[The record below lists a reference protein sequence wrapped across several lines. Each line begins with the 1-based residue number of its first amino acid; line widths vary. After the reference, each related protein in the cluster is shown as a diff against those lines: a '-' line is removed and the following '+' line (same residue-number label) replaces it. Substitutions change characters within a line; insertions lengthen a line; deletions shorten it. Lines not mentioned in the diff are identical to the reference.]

1 MEPNRTVYR
10 EDLDILKGLAIIA
23 VVLYHM
29 GITKSGYLG
38 VDVFF
43 VINGYLIMPKVLK
56 DVANDKFHYFNFLLK
71 RTLRLLPLM
80 LIVSAVSLFIGYW
93 GMLPDDY
100 ENLCES
106 VVASNFFSNNIL
118 AAITTKNYWDV
129 VNEYKPL
136 MHTWYIGILFE
147 FYLVFPLIAMGIK
160 WMSKVIRFD
169 YWKHVLLTFVFI
181 TILSFLLFLNPFITQ
196 GDKFYYLLYR
206 LYELTLGGLAA
217 MFMSVYQHNKLLNNH
232 TLSGIGFLLIIILLF
247 GGVAIIGDP
256 KEGVTLAHYAY
267 NANYAILKS
276 HLLILVVF
284 ITTFLV
290 ISDNMISSFVDI
302 FRPIKVGILGLMS
315 YSIFLWH
322 QPILAFYR
330 YFFTNDLSLTFIIIF
345 GVSIISISCITY
357 NYVEKKTSISKRT
370 SLITVVSL
378 LVVSGL
384 AFGIYKHAGVV
395 RDVPE
400 LEVKM
405 DNVHPNMFAEYNDI
419 IYSYDRDFPDPNGN
433 INVLVIGNS
442 FARDWGNILLE
453 STMADKINLSY
464 IYSLGESDKYDNR
477 IKKSEYIFY
486 HGLKQTLPQSFWKI
500 VRPDTEV
507 WGIGTKEYGQSNGS
521 IYVNRF
527 KDNYYDQ
534 TATISKEIVNLNNAL
549 KKDWGDKY
557 IDFLKIVEQGDGVV
571 RVFTDNHKFIS
582 QDCRHLTKSGAKYY
596 ASHICFEHIFN
607 KSFKLREID

>member
-1 MEPNRTVYR
+1 MELNRAVYR

-56 DVANDKFHYFNFLLK
+56 EVSNNEFHYFKFLKK

-106 VVASNFFSNNIL
+106 VVASNFLSNNIL

-147 FYLVFPLIAMGIK
+147 FYIVFPLIALGIK
-160 WMSKVIRFD
+160 WMSKIIHFE
-169 YWKHVLLTFVFI
+169 YWKYVLLTFAFI
-181 TILSFLLFLNPFITQ
+181 SILSFLLFLNPFISQ

-206 LYELTLGGLAA
+206 LYELILGGLAS
-217 MFMSVYQHNKLLNNH
+217 MFICIYQHNKLLNNRI
-232 TLSGIGFLLIIILLF
+232 LSGIGFLLLLILLF
-247 GGVAIIGDP
+247 GGIAIIGDP
-256 KEGVTLAHYAY
+256 KEGVTLAHYVY
-267 NANYAILKS
+267 NLNYAIFKS
-276 HLLILVVF
+276 HLLLLVVF
-284 ITTFLV
+284 ITTFIV
-290 ISDNMISSFVDI
+290 ISDNMSSSLVNMI
-302 FRPIKVGILGLMS
+302 RPIKVGILGLMS

-345 GVSIISISCITY
+345 FVSIISISYITY
-357 NYVEKKTSISKRT
+357 NYVEKKATISKRS

-378 LVVSGL
+378 ILVSGV

-400 LEVKM
+400 LDVKM
-405 DNVHPNMFAEYNDI
+405 DNVHRNMFAEYNDI
-419 IYSYDRDFPDPNGN
+419 IYSYDRDFPAPNGN

-453 STMADKINLSY
+453 SKMADKINLSY
-464 IYSLGESDKYDNR
+464 IFSLDESDKYDNR
-477 IKKSEYIFY
+477 IKNSDYIFY
-486 HGLKQTLPQSFWKI
+486 HGLKRDLPPSFWKN

-521 IYVNRF
+521 IYMNRF
-527 KDNYYDQ
+527 KDNYFNQ
-534 TATISKEIVNLNNAL
+534 TAVISKETINNNNAL

-557 IDFLKIVEQGDGVV
+557 IDLIKIVEQSDGSV
-571 RVFTDNHKFIS
+571 RVFTDKHKYIS
-582 QDCRHLTKSGAKYY
+582 QDCRHLTKNGAEFY
-596 ASHICFEHIFN
+596 ARKINFEKIFN
-607 KSFKLREID
+607 KSFELRGTD